1 MQIIEVYIVN
11 IFSLCLKSLQTAK
24 YVLELNEHNLHKYG
38 THLTRIINN
47 DYIYTCLVIG

>member
-1 MQIIEVYIVN
+1 MDANYRGLHIVN
-11 IFSLCLKSLQTAK
+11 THLIFPLCLKSLQTAK

-47 DYIYTCLVIG
+47 DYT